1 MKTFYAL
8 LFVLGVTAFLCIPDV
23 SRAEE
28 VDLEIVLAVD
38 ASGSVN
44 EQELK
49 LQLAGYAA
57 AFYDPEIQQAI
68 LAGPIGKVSVAMM
81 VWADAAFPKKTTG
94 WHLLQ
99 DKVSINQFAVALQE
113 FYQHTGRKLGMG
125 GGGTGIG
132 DGIAFSIEMIE
143 QNQYDGLRKVVDVSG
158 DGIETDPWFKK
169 ARVLPDAHVLATA
182 KNVQVNGLAILTD
195 FPKLDE
201 WYRDHVIFG
210 PGSFVVRADDF
221 HDFKRAIRKKL
232 WREFRFQ
239 ISDIPQY
246 RKQAMMK
253 PGGDRAKR

>member
-1 MKTFYAL
+1 MNPFNVL
-8 LFVLGVTAFLCIPDV
+8 LIFLGFFAVAGIATE
-23 SRAEE
+23 SRSEE

-49 LQLAGYAA
+49 LQLTGYAA

-68 LAGPIGKVSVAMM
+68 LAGPVGKVAVAMM

-94 WHLLQ
+94 WHVLQ
-99 DKVSINQFAVALQE
+99 DRVSINQFAVALQE

-143 QNQYDGLRKVVDVSG
+143 QNEYDGLRKVVDVSG

-169 ARVLPDAHVLATA
+169 ARILPDAHALATLHRI
-182 KNVQVNGLAILTD
+182 QVNGLAILTD

-201 WYRDHVIFG
+201 WYRENVIFG
-210 PGSFVVRADDF
+210 PGSFVERAVDF

-239 ISDIPQY
+239 ISRNQ
-246 RKQAMMK
+246 RSRRQAMVQSDGVV
-253 PGGDRAKR
+253 P